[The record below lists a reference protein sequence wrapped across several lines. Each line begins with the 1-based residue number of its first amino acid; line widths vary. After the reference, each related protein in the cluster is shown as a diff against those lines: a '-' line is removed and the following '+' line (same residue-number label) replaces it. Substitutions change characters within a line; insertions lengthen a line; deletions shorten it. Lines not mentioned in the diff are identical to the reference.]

1 MKNKILYERSLR
13 TCIIMLVVCIVFKL
27 FGAEWFDLNT
37 SIPILQ
43 KLDNLISN
51 NLILSFVFTLVFKMI
66 NSILVLSI
74 INKNMIEV
82 SKHFKIIILFN
93 ILSMISYHFINS
105 LISFIIDIVFISIVG
120 KIILNSNTK
129 EISLTILI
137 NIIYQMISLFV
148 RNIGLGFRYYG
159 FIENQLLCLDY
170 YVLLLITY
178 LYLNKGGYTLCGEI
192 HHYFSFLVTKL
203 WKKRSKDYLKNKGDN

>member
-27 FGAEWFDLNT
+27 FGVKWFDLNT

-51 NLILSFVFTLVFKMI
+51 NLILSFVFTLVIKNI
-66 NSILVLSI
+66 NGILIFSI
-74 INKNMIEV
+74 ISKNMKFTL
-82 SKHFKIIILFN
+82 KHLKLIILSN
-93 ILSMISYHFINS
+93 ILNICVCYFMGEC
-105 LISFIIDIVFISIVG
+105 ISFIIDIIFVL
-120 KIILNSNTK
+120 IIGCKVLNINFK
-129 EISLTILI
+129 ETLLCIPL
-137 NIIYQMISLFV
+137 NIIYQMISLFI
-148 RNIGLGFRYYG
+148 RNISLGFRYYG

-170 YVLLLITY
+170 YILLLITY
-178 LYLNKGGYTLCGEI
+178 LFLNKGGYTLCGEI
-192 HHYFSFLVTKL
+192 HHIFSFLVTKL

>member
-1 MKNKILYERSLR
+1 MKNKNLYKCMIH
-13 TCIIMLVVCIVFKL
+13 TCIVMLVVCIVFKL
-27 FGAEWFDLNT
+27 FGVKWFDLNT

-66 NSILVLSI
+66 NSTLVLSI

-137 NIIYQMISLFV
+137 NIIYQMISL
-148 RNIGLGFRYYG
+148 LGFRYYG

>member
-1 MKNKILYERSLR
+1 MKNKILYECSLR

-27 FGAEWFDLNT
+27 FGVKWFDLNT

-51 NLILSFVFTLVFKMI
+51 NLILSFVFTLAFKMI

-192 HHYFSFLVTKL
+192 HHYFSFLATKL

>member
-27 FGAEWFDLNT
+27 FGVEWFDLNT
-37 SIPILQ
+37 SVPILQ

-51 NLILSFVFTLVFKMI
+51 NLILSFVFTLTFKMI

-120 KIILNSNTK
+120 KMILNSNTK

-159 FIENQLLCLDY
+159 FIEN
-170 YVLLLITY
+170 
-178 LYLNKGGYTLCGEI
+178 
-192 HHYFSFLVTKL
+192 
-203 WKKRSKDYLKNKGDN
+203 